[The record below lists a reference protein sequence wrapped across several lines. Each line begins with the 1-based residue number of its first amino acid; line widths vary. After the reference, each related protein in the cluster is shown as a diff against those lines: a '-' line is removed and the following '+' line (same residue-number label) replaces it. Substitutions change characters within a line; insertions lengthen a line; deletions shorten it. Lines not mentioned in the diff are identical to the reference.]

1 MNDLIISGEKGTFF
15 IPNVNFSANTGICEL
30 KGESYLEDTFTF
42 YQPLIDWIKEYAET
56 QQPITLNVGLTY
68 FNTASSRSILDLLEA
83 LKEYEEN
90 GGSVTVN
97 WSVQDWDEDMQQEV
111 EDFALDADLTIN
123 IIEIASEN
131 TPG

>member
-1 MNDLIISGEKGTFF
+1 LIF
-15 IPNVNFSANTGICEL
+15 
-30 KGESYLEDTFTF
+30 
-42 YQPLIDWIKEYAET
+42 QIKEYAET
-56 QQPITLNVGLTY
+56 QQPITLKVGLTY
-68 FNTASSRSILDLLEA
+68 FNTASSRNILDLLEA